1 MLAAVNF
8 FFYIIIILQYYEN
21 VNVKIIILST

>member
-1 MLAAVNF
+1 MLAAVN